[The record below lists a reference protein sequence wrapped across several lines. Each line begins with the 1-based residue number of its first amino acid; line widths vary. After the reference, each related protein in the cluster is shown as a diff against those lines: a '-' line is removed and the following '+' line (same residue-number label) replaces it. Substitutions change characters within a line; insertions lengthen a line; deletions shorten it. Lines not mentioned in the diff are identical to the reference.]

1 MTKAATV
8 AKKPKKPA
16 AAKAKGA
23 VDQDLQVAE
32 GEVTVGQSFADKPKM
47 TMRNINV
54 YYSDKQAI
62 YDVNIDIAQNEVI
75 AMIGPSGCGK
85 STFLR
90 TLNRMN
96 DTVEGCRIEGDI
108 CMDGENLYSPKLD
121 AYFHLGKLI
130 EVNPTEKEFTMP
142 EHKLTEAYITGRFG

>member
-8 AKKPKKPA
+8 AKKPKQAAGAKTNA
-16 AAKAKGA
+16 AAN
-23 VDQDLQVAE
+23 QDLQVAE
-32 GEVTVGQSFADKPKM
+32 GEATVGQSFTDEPKM

-54 YYSDKQAI
+54 FYSDKQAI
-62 YDVNIDIAQNEVI
+62 HDVSIDIAQNEVI

-96 DTVEGCRIEGDI
+96 
-108 CMDGENLYSPKLD
+108 
-121 AYFHLGKLI
+121 
-130 EVNPTEKEFTMP
+130 
-142 EHKLTEAYITGRFG
+142 

>member
-8 AKKPKKPA
+8 AKKPKKTAGAKKKA
-16 AAKAKGA
+16 A
-23 VDQDLQVAE
+23 DQDLQISAE
-32 GEVTVGQSFADKPKM
+32 EVTVGQSFTDKPKM

-54 YYSDKQAI
+54 FYSDKQAI
-62 YDVNIDIAQNEVI
+62 HDVSIDIAQNEVI

-96 DTVEGCRIEGDI
+96 DTVDGCRVEGEI
-108 CMDGENLYSPKLD
+108 CMDGENLYSPKAGCCGIARQSGNGISKAQPVPQVYL
-121 AYFHLGKLI
+121 
-130 EVNPTEKEFTMP
+130 
-142 EHKLTEAYITGRFG
+142 